1 MITNLYV
8 DGFNLYYGAL
18 KGTPYRW
25 LNLERLAQLE
35 FPNDRIGS
43 IHYFTALVKNR
54 RNNPAQSMRQQFY
67 LRALRTLPDLTIW
80 LGHYL
85 ESKTRMP
92 YANPPAGGPATVEVI
107 KSEEKGS
114 DVNIATR
121 LLVDAFDG
129 VFEQAVIISNDSD
142 LAMPVEVVRQKFG
155 KPVVVLFPCRSPRK
169 PSFHLSKVATASPIL
184 SAGNL
189 ANALFPDHL
198 SDAQGAF
205 HKPANW

>member
-1 MITNLYV
+1 MTTNIYV

-18 KGTPYRW
+18 KGTPYKW
-25 LNLERLAQLE
+25 LNLERLGQLE
-35 FPNDRIGS
+35 FPNDRIQS

-54 RNNPAQSMRQQFY
+54 SNNPAQSMRQHFY

-92 YANPPAGGPATVEVI
+92 YANPPPGGPATVEVF

-114 DVNIATR
+114 DVNLATR

-129 VFEQAVIISNDSD
+129 AFEKAVIVSNDSD

-155 KPVVVLFPCRSPRK
+155 KPVAVLFPCRPPRK
-169 PSFHLSKVATASPIL
+169 PSFHLSQVASASPIL
-184 SAGNL
+184 STASL
-189 ANALFPDHL
+189 AQAQFPDDL
-198 SDAQGAF
+198 TDAQGAF